1 MPIIDILIAVAI
13 SISVIVGIIRG
24 FVKEALSFAAL
35 LVAIWAALYF
45 GPQAGN
51 ISDGWI
57 SSEASQMWFG
67 RFLVFVVVLF
77 IGGLLGWSVSKVV
90 RMSVMNSMDRFF
102 GSIFGAVRGVLL
114 ASLAVIGGQFA
125 EFDLDQWW
133 QDSILIP
140 RLEVVADWIKVM
152 GPKGFELL
160 TPDGSDKMPDIDI
173 LIEQLKLERT

>member
-13 SISVIVGIIRG
+13 FISVVVGIMRG
-24 FVKEALSFAAL
+24 FVKEAISFAAL

-51 ISDGWI
+51 ISEGWI

-77 IGGLLGWSVSKVV
+77 IGGLLGWGVSKLVS
-90 RMSVMNSMDRFF
+90 MSVMSGVDRFF
-102 GSIFGAVRGVLL
+102 GAIFGAVRGVLL
-114 ASLAVIGGQFA
+114 AALVVIGGQFA

-133 QDSILIP
+133 QDSKLIP
-140 RLEVVADWIKVM
+140 RLEVVAEWIKVM
-152 GPKGFELL
+152 GPKGFEML
-160 TPDGSDKMPDIDI
+160 TPSESDEMLDIDV
-173 LIEQLKLERT
+173 LTEQLKIERT

>member
-13 SISVIVGIIRG
+13 SISVIVGVIRG
-24 FVKEALSFAAL
+24 FVKEAISIAAL
-35 LVAIWAALYF
+35 LAAIWAALYF

-51 ISDGWI
+51 ISESWI

-77 IGGLLGWSVSKVV
+77 IGGLLGWGVSKIV

-102 GSIFGAVRGVLL
+102 GSVFGVVRGVLL
-114 ASLAVIGGQFA
+114 VALAVIGGQFA
-125 EFDLDQWW
+125 EFDRDQWW
-133 QDSILIP
+133 QDSKLIP

-152 GPKGFELL
+152 GPRGFELL
-160 TPDGSDKMPDIDI
+160 TPGDTAETLEIDI
-173 LIEQLKLERT
+173 LTEQLKLDRT

>member
-13 SISVIVGIIRG
+13 LVSVAVGVMRG
-24 FVKEALSFAAL
+24 FVKEAISFAAL

-51 ISDGWI
+51 ISEGWI

-77 IGGLLGWSVSKVV
+77 IGGLLGWGVSKIVQ
-90 RMSVMNSMDRFF
+90 MSAMSSVDRFF

-114 ASLAVIGGQFA
+114 VSLA
-125 EFDLDQWW
+125 
-133 QDSILIP
+133 
-140 RLEVVADWIKVM
+140 
-152 GPKGFELL
+152 
-160 TPDGSDKMPDIDI
+160 
-173 LIEQLKLERT
+173 